1 MSDYML
7 NSNEISVIET
17 FDSDKPMSEAAQ
29 KIFNEMKA
37 AMVKDGQSFTRLA
50 YKTGESAIRRFLASN
65 DFLSWESYLEA
76 LNGLGTAGKA
86 VRSLAI
92 AVARFVCGGRTVK
105 DEKEGSYYFSPSRSF
120 LECAVFD
127 GVAIWGFSPLA
138 NDEAHNEALDFA
150 RANKGKLFTLNLQR
164 EPARK
169 GVLDA
174 FLDNAVKLETRRSNL
189 NSEDKAEKAKAKKIE
204 AALVDLANVS
214 GVPAEHLRAAL
225 DLLATARVKALAAK
239 KKSAK

>member
-1 MSDYML
+1 MFILD
-7 NSNEISVIET
+7 NNEVATVDS
-17 FDSDKPMSEAAQ
+17 FDAKELSPEAQ
-29 KIFNEMKA
+29 KMFDEMKA

-92 AVARFVCGGRTVK
+92 SVARFVCGGRTVK
-105 DEKEGSYYFSPSRSF
+105 DEKEGSYYFSPAKSF
-120 LECAVFD
+120 LECATFD
-127 GVAIWGFSPLA
+127 SVAIWGFSPLA
-138 NDEAHNEALDFA
+138 SDENVDEALQFA
-150 RANKGKLFTLNLQR
+150 RTHKGKLFTLNLQR
-164 EPARK
+164 EPNKK

-174 FLDNAVKLETRRSNL
+174 FLDNAVKLETKRSNL
-189 NSEDKAEKAKAKKIE
+189 NSEDKKEKAAAKKIE
-204 AALVDLANVS
+204 AALIDLAHTS
-214 GVPAEHLRAAL
+214 GIPAEHLKAAL

>member
-1 MSDYML
+1 MFILD
-7 NSNEISVIET
+7 NNEVATVDS
-17 FDSDKPMSEAAQ
+17 FDAKELSPEAQ
-29 KIFNEMKA
+29 KMFDEMKA

-86 VRSLAI
+86 VRTLAI
-92 AVARFVCGGRTVK
+92 SVARFVCGGRTVK

-138 NDEAHNEALDFA
+138 TEEAHAEALEFA
-150 RANKGKLFTLNLQR
+150 RTHKGKLFTLNLQR
-164 EPARK
+164 EPNKK

-174 FLDNAVKLETRRSNL
+174 FLDNAVKLETKRSNL
-189 NSEDKAEKAKAKKIE
+189 NSEDKKEKAAAKKIE
-204 AALVDLANVS
+204 AALIDLAHTS
-214 GVPAEHLRAAL
+214 GIPAEHLRAAL